1 MKSEIKKSIK
11 SLFNLGAAIIN
22 TGIDAFA
29 AAGDVFIT
37 AGKGAVD
44 TIKKNIIKNEDKKDE
59 TSKN

>member
-1 MKSEIKKSIK
+1 MKSEIKKGIQ

-22 TGIDAFA
+22 TGIDAIA
-29 AAGDVFIT
+29 AAGNVVAT

-44 TIKKNIIKNEDKKDE
+44 TIKKNIIKSEDKKDE